1 MRHVIP
7 LGAGGRAGRCVVEG
21 VAGGGVWGGRSLMV
35 VVRRVLR
42 FLVDILNKVIIVLY
56 MLLLF
61 ILLLLL

>member
-1 MRHVIP
+1 MHHVIP
-7 LGAGGRAGRCVVEG
+7 LEAGGKAGKCVVEG
-21 VAGGGVWGGRSLMV
+21 VAGGGVWGERSLIV

-42 FLVDILNKVIIVLY
+42 FLVEMLNKVIIVLY

>member
-7 LGAGGRAGRCVVEG
+7 LGAGGKAGKHVVKG

-42 FLVDILNKVIIVLY
+42 FLVEMLNKVIIVLY
-56 MLLLF
+56 ML
-61 ILLLLL
+61 

>member
-7 LGAGGRAGRCVVEG
+7 LKAGGKARKHVVEG
-21 VAGGGVWGGRSLMV
+21 VARGGVWGGRSLMV

-42 FLVDILNKVIIVLY
+42 FLVEMLNKVIIVLY
-56 MLLLF
+56 MLSLL

>member
-7 LGAGGRAGRCVVEG
+7 LGAGGRAGKRVVGG

-42 FLVDILNKVIIVLY
+42 FLVEMLNKVIIVLY
-56 MLLLF
+56 MLL
-61 ILLLLL
+61 

>member
-1 MRHVIP
+1 
-7 LGAGGRAGRCVVEG
+7 
-21 VAGGGVWGGRSLMV
+21 MV

-42 FLVDILNKVIIVLY
+42 FLVEMLNRVIIVLY